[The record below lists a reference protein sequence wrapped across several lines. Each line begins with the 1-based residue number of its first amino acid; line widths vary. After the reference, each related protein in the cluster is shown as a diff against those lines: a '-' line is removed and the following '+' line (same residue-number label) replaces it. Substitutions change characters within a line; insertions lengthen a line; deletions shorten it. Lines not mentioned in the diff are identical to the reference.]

1 MAPVCGTMFSSAACN
16 SPVGLRVAHTN
27 LQSAGLIKVLNRLS
41 GYVSNIYIKRFL
53 QLYIYESEHATRNGD
68 IERAVL
74 DAVGSSVEYVADFLH
89 CEIVERYFHLSVHRG
104 EISSVDKSES

>member
-41 GYVSNIYIKRFL
+41 GYVSNIYIKGFC
-53 QLYIYESEHATRNGD
+53 
-68 IERAVL
+68 
-74 DAVGSSVEYVADFLH
+74 SSISMNLNMPHGTVTSNE
-89 CEIVERYFHLSVHRG
+89 LSLTL
-104 EISSVDKSES
+104 